1 MTTYIISLATL
12 IGINAILAVTLNF
25 ILGYAGIFS
34 LAHAIFFGIGAY
46 TAAVMAMKFGAD
58 FAVATAAGMVL
69 SGVISLA
76 LALPALRVR
85 GEYFVAASLGL
96 QMLAVTVFSEWK
108 SVTGG
113 IGGLI
118 GIPPAR
124 LFGFDV
130 SDPVLFLALTLAC
143 LAVILLA
150 IRGLV
155 RSSFGRS
162 LKAIRDD
169 ETAASALG
177 KNVALLKTLAV
188 VVSSSFAAVA
198 GSLFT
203 FYLSFINVESFV
215 LEVSVQIIAMV
226 IIGGTGTLFGP
237 VIGAVIVLLL
247 PALLTYLPYL
257 PPTEIGS
264 IQQMIYG
271 LAMVLLMIFRPSGL
285 WGYGSDQQ
293 KRGEP

>member
-1 MTTYIISLATL
+1 MFSYLVSLAVL

-25 ILGYAGIFS
+25 VLGYAGIFS

-46 TAAVMAMKFGAD
+46 TAAVAAMKFNAG
-58 FAVATAAGMVL
+58 FLTATFAGML
-69 SGVISLA
+69 ISGVVSLA

-108 SVTGG
+108 PVTGG

-118 GIPPAR
+118 SIPPAS
-124 LFGFDV
+124 LFGFEIT
-130 SDPVLFLALTLAC
+130 DPVHFLLLTVICLALVL
-143 LAVILLA
+143 LVIR
-150 IRGLV
+150 ILV

-169 ETAASALG
+169 EAAASALG

-188 VVSSSFAAVA
+188 AVSSALAAVA
-198 GSLFT
+198 GSLFA

-215 LEVSVQIIAMV
+215 LDVSVQVIAMV

-237 VIGAVIVLLL
+237 VVGAAIVLLL
-247 PALLTYLPYL
+247 PAALSYLPYL

-264 IQQMIYG
+264 IQQIVYG

-285 WGYGSDQQ
+285 WGYGQTAGEG
-293 KRGEP
+293 RGA